1 MADGS
6 LTVEMAEI
14 QVTSVVNDKVESPVE
29 DDPISDDERKAS
41 DNLVG
46 KKHRSWTR
54 YGLRDRGKSAKTL
67 SDEWWEGKEPLII
80 RGRPVPVF
88 LMKWVLFLK
97 YEEPPKH
104 ISLLQQ
110 SAWAWRPRLNF
121 WCILPILFFSC
132 IFFITFGIPMVYFFV
147 TSVFSYSVDYTH
159 CVSTNSSDDLR
170 ASLATM
176 LSMSGPNCTSPVN
189 VSTAAFN
196 TCEQYLS
203 ATPRCVLSPVRV
215 GYPCHCTVQLA
226 VDRIL
231 PRPTFLFYELSN
243 FYISHRRFTQ
253 SWFGSHFLSERPTS
267 VTPGCASY
275 SRDANNAVYF
285 PCGMVTNAL
294 FNDTIIPLEFVISK
308 NGITFPRYVDEKFV
322 EPSQEVQTRINN
334 ETVPPPAWSS
344 SVYSLEGGM
353 QNQDFMSWHSTS
365 AFPNFRKLYG
375 IVNGTITA
383 RTYNFTVI
391 YNYPVTS
398 VGASKFISF
407 GTTAW
412 MGGQTAGFL
421 SYSYLICGIL
431 IAITTFVIIVIH
443 FPFKYRNTKTYLT
456 QPY

>member
-1 MADGS
+1 
-6 LTVEMAEI
+6 MAEI
-14 QVTSVVNDKVESPVE
+14 QVTNMVDDKVESLVDE
-29 DDPISDDERKAS
+29 DPTSDGDDERKPS

-46 KKHRSWTR
+46 KRRDRSWTR
-54 YGLRDRGKSAKTL
+54 LGLRDRGKSAKTL
-67 SDEWWEGKEPLII
+67 SDEWWEGKEPLVI

-147 TSVFSYSVDYTH
+147 TSVFSYSVDYTN
-159 CVSTNSSDDLR
+159 CVSTNSSNDLKT
-170 ASLATM
+170 SLSSM
-176 LSMSGPNCTSPVN
+176 LTMSGPNCTSPVN
-189 VSTAAFN
+189 ISAATFT

-203 ATPRCVLSPVRV
+203 AVPRCVLSRVRE
-215 GYPCHCTVQLA
+215 GYPCHCMVQLS
-226 VDRIL
+226 VNRNL
-231 PRPTFLFYELSN
+231 PQPTFLFYELSN

-253 SWFGSHFLSERPTS
+253 SWFGSHFLSQEADS
-267 VTPGCASY
+267 VTAGCAAY
-275 SRDANNAVYF
+275 SRDANETIYF

-294 FNDTIIPLEFVISK
+294 FNDTIVPMEFRIIK
-308 NGITFPRYVDEKFV
+308 NGITFSRYVDGKFV
-322 EPSQEVQTRINN
+322 QPSEETQIRINN

-383 RTYNFTVI
+383 RTYNFSVI

-412 MGGQTAGFL
+412 MGGQTGGFL
-421 SYSYLICGIL
+421 SYSYLVCGIL
-431 IAITTFVIIVIH
+431 IAITTFVIIVVH
-443 FPFKYRNTKTYLT
+443 FPLKYKNTKTYLT